1 MRISKSINIL
11 RREYKLNK
19 LSEETVRK
27 NPFKQF
33 ELWLNDVIKLNLP
46 EQNAMILATSDKNA
60 NPSVRV
66 VLLKGLGDQG
76 FKFFTNYGSKKGKN
90 LSENTS
96 ASILFYWAE
105 LERQV
110 RVEGKIRK
118 LSRIESQKY
127 FNTRPL
133 ESRIAAWASEQSK
146 IIPDRNFLELQYKI
160 FEKNFSGKK
169 IPLPPN
175 WGGYILEP
183 NYFEFWQGREN
194 RLHDRIC
201 YKKQKGKWKIFRLAP

>member
-1 MRISKSINIL
+1 MRISKSINNL

-19 LSEETVRK
+19 LSEETVKK

-66 VLLKGLGDQG
+66 VLLKGLGNQG

-146 IIPDRNFLELQYKI
+146 IIPDRKYLELRYKK
-160 FEKNFSGKK
+160 FEIEFSGKK

-194 RLHDRIC
+194 RLHDRIS
-201 YKKQKGKWKIFRLAP
+201 YKKQRGKWKIVRLAP

>member
-1 MRISKSINIL
+1 MRISKSINNL

-19 LSEETVRK
+19 LSEETVKK

-66 VLLKGLGDQG
+66 VLLKGLGNQG

-160 FEKNFSGKK
+160 FENNFSGKN

-183 NYFEFWQGREN
+183 NYFEFWQGGEN